1 MSLLWATL
9 QTQWIYDGVCVTQ
22 ALLWLWV
29 RGWKSPEALITTFCN
44 MRILTFTHLISSLI
58 ISQSHVSNQSGLGL
72 INRTRPLPRTWDR
85 PNICI
90 QYYGKGN
97 TQKKNFFFF
106 KLLCVCRSLFFFL
119 FSLFLSFFSSL
130 FSFSLTTGKPVR
142 PTSKII
148 TMSTDSVV
156 VIDGMFTKTTFANRT
171 TIISGDFAGGD
182 EWRWNFEEPREENV
196 F

>member
-1 MSLLWATL
+1 MCFTNDLLVCVDTHMSLLWATL

-29 RGWKSPEALITTFCN
+29 RGWKNPEALITMFCN
-44 MRILTFTHLISSLI
+44 MRILIFTHLISCLI

-106 KLLCVCRSLFFFL
+106 QAAVCVSLSLFFFSSPF
-119 FSLFLSFFSSL
+119 FSLFFLP
-130 FSFSLTTGKPVR
+130 FSLSLLR
-142 PTSKII
+142 L
-148 TMSTDSVV
+148 
-156 VIDGMFTKTTFANRT
+156 
-171 TIISGDFAGGD
+171 
-182 EWRWNFEEPREENV
+182 ENL
-196 F
+196 FDQQAKS

>member
-44 MRILTFTHLISSLI
+44 MRILTFTHLISSFI

-106 KLLCVCRSLFFFL
+106 KLLCVCRSLFFFSL
-119 FSLFLSFFSSL
+119 LPFSLFFFFPFLFLSYDWKTCSTNKQNHNNEHWFCSSYWWYVHENN
-130 FSFSLTTGKPVR
+130 VR
-142 PTSKII
+142 K
-148 TMSTDSVV
+148 
-156 VIDGMFTKTTFANRT
+156 
-171 TIISGDFAGGD
+171 
-182 EWRWNFEEPREENV
+182 
-196 F
+196 

>member
-29 RGWKSPEALITTFCN
+29 RGWKNPEALITMFCN
-44 MRILTFTHLISSLI
+44 MRILILTHLISCFI

-97 TQKKNFFFF
+97 TQKKKFFFF
-106 KLLCVCRSLFFFL
+106 QAAVCVSLSLFFFSSPF
-119 FSLFLSFFSSL
+119 FSLFFLP
-130 FSFSLTTGKPVR
+130 FSLSLLR
-142 PTSKII
+142 L
-148 TMSTDSVV
+148 
-156 VIDGMFTKTTFANRT
+156 
-171 TIISGDFAGGD
+171 
-182 EWRWNFEEPREENV
+182 ENL
-196 F
+196 FDQQAKS